1 MSLKKSALVL
11 SVLAALYGCDDSSDS
26 NNTDGSTNQAG
37 HSDIVTNPDANEHG
51 IIEYTARIFGEKKGS
66 LKLTEENGSTVLT
79 GLTDGQH
86 VWIYEPEIP
95 ANTTLDQ
102 ITFNVDAEFD
112 GAIEYQVNIYLIID
126 GVSHKADIM
135 VNRQNRL
142 EDANVIL
149 YIDELEPVPNA
160 DPKHHWVDTG
170 EEFANFEEFQAAYG
184 HAIVQNQ
191 QHHFDDLDGTTHQL
205 QGNFYLKFGNHN
217 YEGHNDVFKVF
228 NWFFKVDGATNHGND
243 VGTAVCNM
251 NLSEDHVLGG
261 TVPSND
267 EAGALVGETT
277 GKHVWAYESNIQS
290 EQKLAETDF
299 CANVEF
305 NDQHFVNV
313 YFTEGDVEYKADVI
327 MHLPGN
333 PIAVFKDTGTE
344 GVSNWEK
351 VGEDVASWQDLQ
363 ALYPTATLDQQEMT
377 YTHIDGSEET
387 INGNFFLSVGNGA
400 YVGSEEYRIV
410 SWNAGVES
418 DNTGSDSVVEDI
430 PSIDTPDNLP
440 EIENPDLIEETTPV
454 IDTADLM
461 EEVTE
466 ANK

>member
-1 MSLKKSALVL
+1 MSLNKSALVL
-11 SVLAALYGCDDSSDS
+11 SVLTALYGCDDSSSNDS
-26 NNTDGSTNQAG
+26 STAASTSN
-37 HSDIVTNPDANEHG
+37 VTNPAANEHG
-51 IIEYTARIFGEKKGS
+51 IVEYSARIYGEKEGS
-66 LKLTEENGSTVLT
+66 LQLKKENGSDVLT

-86 VWIYEPEIP
+86 VWAYEPEIP
-95 ANTTLDQ
+95 ENTTLNK
-102 ITFNVDAEFD
+102 ITFDVDAEFD
-112 GAIEYQVNIYLIID
+112 GAIEYQVNIYLMID

-170 EEFANFEEFQAAYG
+170 EEFTNFKEFQAVYG

-217 YEGHNDVFKVF
+217 YEGSNDVFKISK
-228 NWFFKVDGATNHGND
+228 WFFKVDGEMNHGND
-243 VGTAVCNM
+243 VGTAACDMNM
-251 NLSEDHVLGG
+251 SSDQIVGG
-261 TVPSND
+261 QAPIVD
-267 EAGALVGETT
+267 ENEALIGETT
-277 GKHVWAYESNIQS
+277 GKYVWAYESNI
-290 EQKLAETDF
+290 EEGQKLSDTDF

-333 PIAVFKDTGTE
+333 PIAVFKDTGDN

-363 ALYPTATLDQQEMT
+363 ALYPAATLDQQEMT
-377 YTHIDGSEET
+377 YTHTDGSEET
-387 INGNFFLSVGNGA
+387 LNGNFFLSVGNGS
-400 YVGSEEYRIV
+400 YTGTDEYRIV
-410 SWNAGVES
+410 SWEAGTKEIEAEDMPSVE
-418 DNTGSDSVVEDI
+418 
-430 PSIDTPDNLP
+430 TPDNPP
-440 EIENPDLIEETTPV
+440 EIDTPDLIEETTPV
-454 IDTADLM
+454 IDTADLVD
-461 EEVTE
+461 EVT
-466 ANK
+466 K